1 MYLNCHTYFSLRYG
15 IMSPEELVSYAAE
28 NDIKTLV
35 LTDINNT
42 SCAGEFIDGCQKAG
56 IKGLLGIDFRN
67 DAGECL
73 YIGIARNREGFS
85 ELNTFLTDF
94 SILSLLILQLHSQKA
109 SWKN

>member
-1 MYLNCHTYFSLRYG
+1 
-15 IMSPEELVSYAAE
+15 MSPEELVSYAVE

-42 SCAGEFIDGCQKAG
+42 SCAGEFIDACQKAR

-73 YIGIARNREGFS
+73 YIGIAQNREGFS
-85 ELNTFLTDF
+85 ELNAFLTDF
-94 SILSLLILQLHSQKA
+94 SMKRKALPLLPPVFQIAGLFSPA
-109 SWKN
+109 W